1 MGKLYNFLLGLAIG
15 FGLYH
20 ALSNYHLVNAADGL
34 QLVPKQ
40 VPRLSE
46 IYVDV
51 NDFKPA
57 DWADHPQLIV
67 DLQQAGKDQILKDA
81 AVGAVNDAV
90 GRGLDKI
97 LPPAVPAE
105 N

>member
-1 MGKLYNFLLGLAIG
+1 MGKLYNFLLGLALG

-20 ALSNYHLVNAADGL
+20 ALSHYSMVNSADGL

-51 NDFKPA
+51 RDFKPV
-57 DWADHPQLIV
+57 DWADHPELIL
-67 DLQQAGKDQILKDA
+67 DLQKAGKQKVLQDA
-81 AVGAVNDAV
+81 AVDAVNDAV

-97 LPPAVPAE
+97 LPPAQPAE